1 MAVQVLPPGGVVSM
15 TAAAADRLVKGGNGD
30 AALLYLHLLR
40 RGGLFE
46 AEAARKALGW
56 TDARV
61 QETYRALAGLGLV
74 RPDADLSPASAPPK
88 PESPPDYTAADIARE
103 MEGGG
108 VFPQLVREL
117 ERRLG
122 KVLSPADLKMLY
134 TIYDFLALPAE
145 VILLLTTWCTEETER
160 KYGPGRKP
168 RMSQL
173 RKEAFLWKRL
183 GVDTPEAAD
192 AHVRHLS
199 ALRDRE
205 RSLLPR
211 LGIAGRAPV
220 EGERKYLASWVELG
234 FDDETIALAYERTVM
249 KKGALNWA
257 YMNSI
262 LKSWHQKG
270 LHTRKQVEEGDSAW
284 PKGPGQVPAGPAQPS
299 PQRAQA
305 RLKEDMDWMD
315 QFLEKTRKKEE

>member
-74 RPDADLSPASAPPK
+74 RPDADLSPASAPPE

-134 TIYDFLALPAE
+134 TIYDFLALQ
-145 VILLLTTWCTEETER
+145 I
-160 KYGPGRKP
+160 GR
-168 RMSQL
+168 
-173 RKEAFLWKRL
+173 
-183 GVDTPEAAD
+183 
-192 AHVRHLS
+192 AHV
-199 ALRDRE
+199 
-205 RSLLPR
+205 
-211 LGIAGRAPV
+211 
-220 EGERKYLASWVELG
+220 
-234 FDDETIALAYERTVM
+234 
-249 KKGALNWA
+249 
-257 YMNSI
+257 
-262 LKSWHQKG
+262 
-270 LHTRKQVEEGDSAW
+270 
-284 PKGPGQVPAGPAQPS
+284 
-299 PQRAQA
+299 
-305 RLKEDMDWMD
+305 
-315 QFLEKTRKKEE
+315 